1 MTTPAI
7 PPDPTPESIWRMLG
21 LAKRAGKMV
30 CGSDAVEKAARKGQV
45 WLLILSGDAGPN
57 TTGRLEQVGRVTG
70 TPLLTVGDRQTLGH
84 WTGKDERV
92 VVGLTDQG
100 FADRIMALA
109 NFDQQQ
115 KSE

>member
-1 MTTPAI
+1 M
-7 PPDPTPESIWRMLG
+7 
-21 LAKRAGKMV
+21 AKRAGKMV

-45 WLLILSGDAGPN
+45 RLLILAGDAGPN
-57 TTGRLEQVGRVTG
+57 TTGRLEQVGRVTE
-70 TPLLTVGDRQTLGH
+70 TPLLMVGDRLSLGH

-109 NFDQQQ
+109 TADKAV